1 MLGTRIIDLG
11 WIKCCLINSCFL
23 FSLFQNV
30 YPLFLKQFTS
40 YIYYNCKTEIWL
52 QVCMLLCV
60 HQKKKLC
67 IINISRKWCHCNI
80 SFEKEL
86 TIKVYHSK
94 WLNILFSIQS
104 NSMSE
109 CITFDRYIGI
119 GWMESERQIFWV
131 LILICICSDK
141 NIIGE
146 TQKNSSFAWLN
157 CKKTHNCA
165 RHTSTFYKILL
176 NLDQCSHNAINNCE

>member
-1 MLGTRIIDLG
+1 MFLVFIVS
-11 WIKCCLINSCFL
+11 KCVSIVF
-23 FSLFQNV
+23 
-30 YPLFLKQFTS
+30 KQFTS

-104 NSMSE
+104 NSMYFWS
-109 CITFDRYIGI
+109 IYRYWLDGI
-119 GWMESERQIFWV
+119 WKTNTLSFHSNMHLQWHEYNLWNTEKLLLCMIE
-131 LILICICSDK
+131 L
-141 NIIGE
+141 
-146 TQKNSSFAWLN
+146 QKNTQL
-157 CKKTHNCA
+157 CTTYIH
-165 RHTSTFYKILL
+165 ILQ
-176 NLDQCSHNAINNCE
+176 NSIKFRPM